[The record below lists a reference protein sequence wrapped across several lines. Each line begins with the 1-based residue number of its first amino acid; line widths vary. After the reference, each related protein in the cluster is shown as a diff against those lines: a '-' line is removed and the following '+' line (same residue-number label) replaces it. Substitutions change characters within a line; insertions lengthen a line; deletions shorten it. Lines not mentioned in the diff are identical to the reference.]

1 MPPGVHSNCLD
12 IYTPVHRCNEIMHV
26 FFLLTKRRTR
36 NDSGSGRKLWLPPR
50 WHNWTTHT
58 VLRRLN
64 CQTHNDAHAGHAVCL
79 NVSQR
84 DNCRT
89 HGPIRI
95 LSLLIR
101 VCCYFRCRIQ
111 LACLWEIYLTFLTV
125 EISTTLALKSNR
137 VRWVF
142 KQSPKN
148 VSETSDKNL
157 KCFLSCHST
166 EMGRGWFFGECGQ
179 PYLFIHQTTRWTR
192 TGLKAC
198 SGVCRYQA
206 IAFISTMVG
215 RPMVGG
221 HVGGDD
227 ELLIAVMGH
236 FQLNDGMAICF
247 DNTMQYFSK
256 SVI

>member
-1 MPPGVHSNCLD
+1 MAPGVRSNCLD
-12 IYTPVHRCNEIMHV
+12 IYTPVHRCNAIMHV
-26 FFLLTKRRTR
+26 FFLLTKRTTR

-64 CQTHNDAHAGHAVCL
+64 RQTHNDAHAGHAVCL

-137 VRWVF
+137 VRWVL
-142 KQSPKN
+142 KQSQKMFWKHRTKIWSAFSVVTARRWAEGGSL
-148 VSETSDKNL
+148 VSAGSPTCL
-157 KCFLSCHST
+157 FT
-166 EMGRGWFFGECGQ
+166 RQ
-179 PYLFIHQTTRWTR
+179 P
-192 TGLKAC
+192 
-198 SGVCRYQA
+198 
-206 IAFISTMVG
+206 
-215 RPMVGG
+215 GG
-221 HVGGDD
+221 HGQVWKLAVVYADTKPLPLSPPWWAGRWWPAMSGAMMSF
-227 ELLIAVMGH
+227 LLLLWATSNSMMGW
-236 FQLNDGMAICF
+236 QYVLTIQC
-247 DNTMQYFSK
+247 NTLASL
-256 SVI
+256 

>member
-1 MPPGVHSNCLD
+1 MFNA
-12 IYTPVHRCNEIMHV
+12 IMHV

-64 CQTHNDAHAGHAVCL
+64 CQTHNDAHVGHAVCL

-125 EISTTLALKSNR
+125 EISTTLVTECAEFSSNPQKMFR
-137 VRWVF
+137 KYRTKIWSAFSVVTARRWAEGGSLVR
-142 KQSPKN
+142 
-148 VSETSDKNL
+148 
-157 KCFLSCHST
+157 
-166 EMGRGWFFGECGQ
+166 CGQ

-215 RPMVGG
+215 RPMVGWPCQG
-221 HVGGDD
+221 RWWASYCCYGP
-227 ELLIAVMGH
+227 LPT
-236 FQLNDGMAICF
+236 QWWDGNMFWQYNAIL
-247 DNTMQYFSK
+247 
-256 SVI
+256 